1 MVSSG
6 APTLTVVAITGSYN
20 AGFEPCSFSLTTA
33 G

>member
-6 APTLTVVAITGSYN
+6 APTLTVVAITESYN
-20 AGFEPCSFSLTTA
+20 AGFEPWSFILQTT

>member
-20 AGFEPCSFSLTTA
+20 AGFEPWSFGLPTA
-33 G
+33 A